1 MKILIAEDDQY
12 TREGLVEIFLQ
23 EGYETIAASNGKEA
37 LDRFKKEKPDFIC
50 LDIMMPLINGFDVC
64 KEIRKSDRD
73 IPILFISAK
82 SEEIDTVL
90 GLELGADDYII
101 KPFRIKEIVARVRAL
116 TRRYQ
121 LSTNTESSR
130 NIKLPSTPFNMS
142 DLRIVPSKLKVY
154 KNDQPI
160 NMGLRDIKIL
170 QLLYHKKGQVLDRET
185 IFDVCWGLDYLPNS
199 RTLDQ
204 HISQLRKK
212 IEQDPK
218 NPVIIRTVP
227 GVGYKYED

>member
-1 MKILIAEDDQY
+1 MKILVAEDDKY
-12 TREGLVEIFLQ
+12 TRDGLVEIFSQ
-23 EGYETIAASNGKEA
+23 EGYETVTAGNGKEA
-37 LDRFKKEKPDFIC
+37 LNVFKNEKPDIVC

-64 KEIRKSDRD
+64 KEIRKSELN

-101 KPFRIKEIVARVRAL
+101 KPFGIKEIVARIRAL
-116 TRRYQ
+116 TRRCYP
-121 LSTNTESSR
+121 STNPT
-130 NIKLPSTPFNMS
+130 LPSTPFHMLN
-142 DLRIVPSKLKVY
+142 LRIVPSELKVY
-154 KNDQPI
+154 KDDKPI
-160 NMGLRDIKIL
+160 DLGPKDVKIL
-170 QLLYHKKGQVLDRET
+170 QLLYQSKGQALDRET
-185 IFDVCWGLDYLPNS
+185 IFDVCWGLDYMPNT

-212 IEQDPK
+212 IETDPR

-227 GVGYKYED
+227 GVGYRYDE